1 MYSGIAT
8 LLVSAVFPAA
18 ATVFGY
24 IPWFAVTYLEGIIT
38 FFGSQRW
45 SLVTLDLSH
54 SREEFM
60 IVSMVL
66 LVAGIIR
73 FVRPRDSSL

>member
-8 LLVSAVFPAA
+8 LCASAFFPAL
-18 ATVFGY
+18 ATILGY
-24 IPWFAVTYLEGIIT
+24 IPWFTVTYLEGIIT
-38 FFGSQRW
+38 FFGSQQW

-60 IVSMVL
+60 IVSMGIL
-66 LVAGIIR
+66 IAGIIR
-73 FVRPRDSSL
+73 FVHFRDSSL